1 MGDLILFLYAAAFLR
16 QYLWVVPDDRLAWAL
31 VALAA
36 APVFYLHWRT
46 KDVDAVRTPAAFWPL
61 VALPLFFF
69 YALRAA
75 LPDMSWDVLDYRL
88 INAERALT
96 GWPMRAGDFFPVRF
110 PFNPAPDMVMGL
122 SRRLL
127 GYRLGTLVNFAVLV
141 WTGTVLEKLL
151 RTFVTRPT
159 LRCLCVLLLLL
170 TEHLL
175 FEVNNYMVDLLALP
189 LMLEATRL
197 ALSAPADARAERPLF
212 ARIGLYLGA
221 GLAFKLTNLA
231 FAIPIVLL
239 CAYRVAT
246 SEGER
251 RRFDMKAPLYGL
263 VCLLLPL
270 VPYSLYIYAQTG
282 SPVFPLYNWVFQS
295 EYWPVVDPR
304 TERWGPI
311 VDDPRFKHMR
321 AWEVLL
327 WPLLLP
333 FRVEHTAGDLG
344 PHWGRVSV
352 AFVASVV
359 ALAWRG
365 TDARVRSLAF
375 VALAGAVL
383 WSAASG
389 MLRYA
394 MYVELVGGAVALY
407 LVAVLLRRSRD
418 APRTRTTNRAVAVL
432 IVCVLVAQSLSACVY
447 GYRFEWG
454 GRPTVFQG
462 ASSHLRE
469 ARHFLRDRSYRQFL
483 TPREAALFEPGAVWV
498 ESGPLTSGVQVMLAP
513 EAPQWCV
520 YMPEFFNS
528 AEGRARFARA
538 VERARG
544 AKIYSLCLA
553 EDFKSATDYI
563 RGAGLGVG
571 RVTGLSL
578 PFYSHAQRFHTS
590 FLIEVLPPGVTTGGD
605 AKQVTAADAALLD
618 PAFEASLRWAQPP
631 PANMRAGET
640 RALRVLVANASNLP
654 WPALGRSDN
663 GFRLFL
669 GNHWL
674 DAAGASVVNDD
685 GRASLPHDLMP
696 GEEVELTLDITAP
709 RAPGVYQLEVDLL
722 QERAAWF
729 GLKGSKTLRTKVTV
743 EE

>member
-16 QYLWVVPDDRLAWAL
+16 QYLWVVPDNRLAWAL
-31 VALAA
+31 VALASA
-36 APVFYLHWRT
+36 LVFYLHWRT
-46 KDVDAVRTPAAFWPL
+46 KDVDAERTPAAFWPL

-122 SRRLL
+122 SRRVL

-197 ALSAPADARAERPLF
+197 ALSTPADARAERRLF

-231 FAIPIVLL
+231 FAVPIVLL

-246 SEGER
+246 SEGKQW
-251 RRFDMKAPLYGL
+251 RFDMKATLYGL

-270 VPYSLYIYAQTG
+270 LPYSLYIYTQTG

-295 EYWPVVDPR
+295 DYWPVVDPR

-344 PHWGRVSV
+344 PHWGRVSI
-352 AFVASVV
+352 AFVASIV

-394 MYVELVGGAVALY
+394 MYVELVGGAVAIY
-407 LVAVLLRRSRD
+407 LVAVLLQRSRD
-418 APRTRTTNRAVAVL
+418 ALRTRTMNRIVAVF

-483 TPREAALFEPGAVWV
+483 TQREAALFDANAVWV

-520 YMPEFFNS
+520 YMPEFFDS
-528 AEGRARFARA
+528 AAGPRAFRPRGRARAGREDLLALPRRRLQVRHRLHQGRGPRRRQSHGPLAPLLLARA
-538 VERARG
+538 EVPHLLPHRSAAARRRERRRREAGHGGGRRAARPRLQSFAPLGAAAAREHARGRDESLARPRREREQPALARART
-544 AKIYSLCLA
+544 K
-553 EDFKSATDYI
+553 
-563 RGAGLGVG
+563 R
-571 RVTGLSL
+571 
-578 PFYSHAQRFHTS
+578 QQ
-590 FLIEVLPPGVTTGGD
+590 LPPLPRQPLARRGGRERHQRRRTRLAPARPHARRRGRTHARRHGPARARRIPTRSRSAARARRVVRPEGV
-605 AKQVTAADAALLD
+605 AD
-618 PAFEASLRWAQPP
+618 
-631 PANMRAGET
+631 
-640 RALRVLVANASNLP
+640 V
-654 WPALGRSDN
+654 
-663 GFRLFL
+663 
-669 GNHWL
+669 
-674 DAAGASVVNDD
+674 
-685 GRASLPHDLMP
+685 
-696 GEEVELTLDITAP
+696 
-709 RAPGVYQLEVDLL
+709 
-722 QERAAWF
+722 
-729 GLKGSKTLRTKVTV
+729 
-743 EE
+743 